1 MAKTLVAVSLFRDRF
16 CRGLSPTTVCDR
28 LFLGKLRDENISG
41 KREFL
46 AGNSDQL
53 IRPSLDV
60 RLLIPLPVRRRA
72 STVRSPIRA
81 RGASDTTKG
90 QDEDSFGISRSC
102 SVVISIC
109 GTIAANGR
117 ALPTAFAVQ

>member
-16 CRGLSPTTVCDR
+16 CRGRSPTTVCDR
-28 LFLGKLRDENISG
+28 LFPGKLRDENISG

-117 ALPTAFAVQ
+117 ALPAAFA